1 MVREKSASALFFRKV
16 FQQWIA
22 VKLTVVLE
30 YVIRDVGVFLDD
42 WVFIRAFL
50 VIFILVA
57 LAMIVATILGFSAQV
72 EEFLENVVPTRYQ
85 IMANSDAYI
94 RILSMG
100 LLILAVPVGF
110 YVVIR
115 LLGVRESRREKF
127 EREKRA
133 AENLNQ
139 YQQAFR
145 ERMKKC

>member
-1 MVREKSASALFFRKV
+1 MIEKIV
-16 FQQWIA
+16 
-22 VKLTVVLE
+22 
-30 YVIRDVGVFLDD
+30 
-42 WVFIRAFL
+42 RAFL

-115 LLGVRESRREKF
+115 LLGIRESRREKV

-145 ERMKKC
+145 ERMKNIKPAIFTRTGLTKN

>member
-1 MVREKSASALFFRKV
+1 MIEKIV
-16 FQQWIA
+16 
-22 VKLTVVLE
+22 
-30 YVIRDVGVFLDD
+30 
-42 WVFIRAFL
+42 RAFF

-72 EEFLENVVPTRYQ
+72 EEFLENVVPTRYKV
-85 IMANSDAYI
+85 MANSDAYI
-94 RILSMG
+94 RMLSMG

-127 EREKRA
+127 EREKRT

-145 ERMKKC
+145 ERMKNIKPALFSTTGLTKN

>member
-1 MVREKSASALFFRKV
+1 MIEKIV
-16 FQQWIA
+16 
-22 VKLTVVLE
+22 
-30 YVIRDVGVFLDD
+30 
-42 WVFIRAFL
+42 RAFL

-57 LAMIVATILGFSAQV
+57 LAMIVTLLGFSAQV
-72 EEFLENVVPTRYQ
+72 EEFLGNVIPTRYQ

-94 RILSMG
+94 RMLSMG
-100 LLILAVPVGF
+100 MLILAVPVGF

-115 LLGVRESRREKF
+115 LLGIRESRREKV

-145 ERMKKC
+145 ERMKKY

>member
-1 MVREKSASALFFRKV
+1 MIEKIV
-16 FQQWIA
+16 
-22 VKLTVVLE
+22 
-30 YVIRDVGVFLDD
+30 
-42 WVFIRAFL
+42 RAFL
-50 VIFILVA
+50 LIFILVA
-57 LAMIVATILGFSAQV
+57 LVIIVATILGFSAQV
-72 EEFLENVVPTRYQ
+72 EELLEHVVPTLYQ

-127 EREKRA
+127 KREKRA

-145 ERMKKC
+145 ERMKKY

>member
-1 MVREKSASALFFRKV
+1 MIEKIV
-16 FQQWIA
+16 
-22 VKLTVVLE
+22 
-30 YVIRDVGVFLDD
+30 
-42 WVFIRAFL
+42 RAFF

-85 IMANSDAYI
+85 VMANSDAYI
-94 RILSMG
+94 RMLSMG

-127 EREKRA
+127 EREKRT

-145 ERMKKC
+145 ERMKNIKPALFSRTGLTKN

>member
-1 MVREKSASALFFRKV
+1 MIEK
-16 FQQWIA
+16 I
-22 VKLTVVLE
+22 
-30 YVIRDVGVFLDD
+30 
-42 WVFIRAFL
+42 IRAFF

-57 LAMIVATILGFSAQV
+57 LAMIFATILGFSAQV

-85 IMANSDAYI
+85 VMANSDAYI
-94 RILSMG
+94 RMLSMG

-127 EREKRA
+127 EREKRT

-145 ERMKKC
+145 ERMKNIKPALFSRTGLTKN

>member
-1 MVREKSASALFFRKV
+1 MIEKIV
-16 FQQWIA
+16 
-22 VKLTVVLE
+22 
-30 YVIRDVGVFLDD
+30 
-42 WVFIRAFL
+42 RAFL
-50 VIFILVA
+50 LIFILVA
-57 LAMIVATILGFSAQV
+57 VVIIVATILGFSAQV
-72 EEFLENVVPTRYQ
+72 EELLENVVPTRYQ

-133 AENLNQ
+133 AENLNR

-145 ERMKKC
+145 ERMKKYQTRPFYKDGFNKELMSLHLS

>member
-1 MVREKSASALFFRKV
+1 MIEKIV
-16 FQQWIA
+16 
-22 VKLTVVLE
+22 
-30 YVIRDVGVFLDD
+30 
-42 WVFIRAFL
+42 RAFF

-57 LAMIVATILGFSAQV
+57 LAMIFATILGFSAQV

-85 IMANSDAYI
+85 VMANSDAYI
-94 RILSMG
+94 RMLAMG

-127 EREKRA
+127 EREKRT

-145 ERMKKC
+145 ERMKNIKPALFSRTGLTKN

>member
-1 MVREKSASALFFRKV
+1 MIEK
-16 FQQWIA
+16 
-22 VKLTVVLE
+22 TV
-30 YVIRDVGVFLDD
+30 
-42 WVFIRAFL
+42 RAFL
-50 VIFILVA
+50 LIFILVA
-57 LAMIVATILGFSAQV
+57 LVIIVATILGFSAQV
-72 EEFLENVVPTRYQ
+72 EELLEHVVPTRYQ

-100 LLILAVPVGF
+100 LLILAVPAGF

-145 ERMKKC
+145 ECMKKC

>member
-1 MVREKSASALFFRKV
+1 MIEKIV
-16 FQQWIA
+16 
-22 VKLTVVLE
+22 
-30 YVIRDVGVFLDD
+30 
-42 WVFIRAFL
+42 RAFF

-94 RILSMG
+94 RMLSMG

-115 LLGVRESRREKF
+115 LLGVRESRCEKF
-127 EREKRA
+127 EREKRT

-145 ERMKKC
+145 ERMKNIKPALFSRTGLTKN

>member
-1 MVREKSASALFFRKV
+1 MIEKIV
-16 FQQWIA
+16 
-22 VKLTVVLE
+22 
-30 YVIRDVGVFLDD
+30 
-42 WVFIRAFL
+42 RAFF

-72 EEFLENVVPTRYQ
+72 EEFLENVVPTRYKV
-85 IMANSDAYI
+85 MANSDAYI
-94 RILSMG
+94 RMLSMG
-100 LLILAVPVGF
+100 LLFLAVPVGF

-127 EREKRA
+127 EREKLT

-145 ERMKKC
+145 ERMKNIKPALFSRTGLTKN

>member
-1 MVREKSASALFFRKV
+1 MIEKIV
-16 FQQWIA
+16 
-22 VKLTVVLE
+22 
-30 YVIRDVGVFLDD
+30 
-42 WVFIRAFL
+42 RAFF

-57 LAMIVATILGFSAQV
+57 LAMIFATILGFSAQV

-85 IMANSDAYI
+85 VMANSDAYI
-94 RILSMG
+94 RMLAIG

-110 YVVIR
+110 YFVIR

-127 EREKRA
+127 EREKRT

-145 ERMKKC
+145 ERMKNIKPALFSKTGLTKN

>member
-1 MVREKSASALFFRKV
+1 MIEKIV
-16 FQQWIA
+16 
-22 VKLTVVLE
+22 
-30 YVIRDVGVFLDD
+30 
-42 WVFIRAFL
+42 RAFF

-57 LAMIVATILGFSAQV
+57 LAMIFATILGFSAQV
-72 EEFLENVVPTRYQ
+72 EEFLENVVPTRHQ
-85 IMANSDAYI
+85 VMANSDAYI
-94 RILSMG
+94 RMLAMG

-127 EREKRA
+127 EREKRT

-145 ERMKKC
+145 ERMKNIKPALFSRTGLIKN

>member
-1 MVREKSASALFFRKV
+1 MIEKIV
-16 FQQWIA
+16 
-22 VKLTVVLE
+22 
-30 YVIRDVGVFLDD
+30 
-42 WVFIRAFL
+42 RAFL

-57 LAMIVATILGFSAQV
+57 LAMIVATILGFLAQV

-115 LLGVRESRREKF
+115 LLGIRESRREKV

-145 ERMKKC
+145 ERMKNIKPAIFTRTGLTKN

>member
-1 MVREKSASALFFRKV
+1 M
-16 FQQWIA
+16 
-22 VKLTVVLE
+22 
-30 YVIRDVGVFLDD
+30 
-42 WVFIRAFL
+42 
-50 VIFILVA
+50 IFILVA

-72 EEFLENVVPTRYQ
+72 EEFLENIVPTRYQ

-115 LLGVRESRREKF
+115 LLGVRESRHEKF

-145 ERMKKC
+145 ERMKILNPPFLQGRV

>member
-1 MVREKSASALFFRKV
+1 MIEKIV
-16 FQQWIA
+16 
-22 VKLTVVLE
+22 
-30 YVIRDVGVFLDD
+30 
-42 WVFIRAFL
+42 RAFF

-57 LAMIVATILGFSAQV
+57 LAMIFATILGFSAQV

-85 IMANSDAYI
+85 VMANSGAYI
-94 RILSMG
+94 RMLSMG

-115 LLGVRESRREKF
+115 LLGVRESRCEKF
-127 EREKRA
+127 EREKRT

-145 ERMKKC
+145 ERMKNIKPALFSRTGLTKN